1 MSINL
6 QLEDLYN
13 EDKAERQNAETKE
26 EVDQLLR
33 NTQLRLKKLRVI
45 LPTLDES
52 EIWNCHYTA
61 YLLQHG
67 EGTADFALAHD
78 YAKKAVYMG
87 SRVTMWLYAATL
99 DRLLISQ
106 GKLQKFGTQYQVIG
120 GKKVYAP
127 TDGTIDESVRAEYG
141 IM

>member
-6 QLEDLYN
+6 QLEDLYI
-13 EDKAERQNAETKE
+13 EDKAEREKAESKE
-26 EVDQLLR
+26 EFDFLIA
-33 NTQLRLKKLRVI
+33 NTKVRLDKLRVI

-52 EIWNCHYTA
+52 EIWNCHYAA

-67 EGTADFALAHD
+67 DGSADFALAHG
-78 YAKKAVYMG
+78 YAKKAVDMG
-87 SRVTMWLYAATL
+87 SRVTKWLYAATL

-106 GKLQKFGTQYQVIG
+106 GKLQKFGTQYQIIG

-127 TDGTIDESVRAEYG
+127 TDQTATDAEKKEYG
-141 IM
+141 VL

>member
-6 QLEDLYN
+6 QLEDLYI
-13 EDKAERQNAETKE
+13 EDKAEREKAESKE
-26 EVDQLLR
+26 EIDILIT
-33 NTQLRLKKLRVI
+33 NTKVRLDKLRVI

-52 EIWNCHYTA
+52 EIWNCHYAA

-67 EGTADFALAHD
+67 EGSVDFALAHE
-78 YAKKAVYMG
+78 YAKKAVNMG
-87 SRVTMWLYAATL
+87 SRVTKWLYAATL

-106 GKLQKFGTQYQVIG
+106 GKLQKYGTQYQIIG

-127 TDGTIDESVRAEYG
+127 TDGTIDKSIKSEYG
-141 IM
+141 II

>member
-6 QLEDLYN
+6 QLEDLYI
-13 EDKAERQNAETKE
+13 EDKAEREKAESKE
-26 EVDQLLR
+26 EVDILIA
-33 NTQLRLKKLRVI
+33 NTKVRLDKLRVI

-52 EIWNCHYTA
+52 EIWNCHYVA

-67 EGTADFALAHD
+67 EGSADFALAHE
-78 YAKKAVYMG
+78 YAKKAVNMG
-87 SRVTMWLYAATL
+87 SRVTKWLYAATL

-106 GKLQKFGTQYQVIG
+106 GKLQKFGTQYQIIG

-127 TDGTIDESVRAEYG
+127 TDGTIDKSIRSEYG
-141 IM
+141 II

>member
-1 MSINL
+1 MTINL

-13 EDKAERQNAETKE
+13 EDKAEREKAVNKE
-26 EVDQLLR
+26 EIEQLTA
-33 NTQLRLKKLRVI
+33 NTNVRLDKLRII

-67 EGTADFALAHD
+67 EGTADFALAHK
-78 YAKKAVYMG
+78 YAKKAVDMG
-87 SRVTMWLYAATL
+87 SRVTKWLYAATL

-106 GKLQKFGTQYQVIG
+106 GKLQKFGTQYQMID

-127 TDGTIDESVRAEYG
+127 TDGTVSDAIKKEHGV
-141 IM
+141 I